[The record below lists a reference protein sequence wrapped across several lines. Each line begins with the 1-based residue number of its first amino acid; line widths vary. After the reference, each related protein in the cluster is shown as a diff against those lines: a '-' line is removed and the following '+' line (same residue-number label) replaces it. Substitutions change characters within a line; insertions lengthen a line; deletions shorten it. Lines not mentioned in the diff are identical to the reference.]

1 MGDMEAKPT
10 AYGSSRWGAGPLVA
24 EPLTHE
30 NDPRRAR
37 NTLGPALELIFAGAW
52 LLLFPL
58 WRTFGEWFTQVSSAL
73 GFVVVLLGLLMLGI
87 AIGNLAAGRR

>member
-10 AYGSSRWGAGPLVA
+10 AYGSSRWPSGPVMNA
-24 EPLTHE
+24 PLTHE
-30 NDPRRAR
+30 DTRRAS

-52 LLLFPL
+52 LLVFPT
-58 WRTFGEWFTQVSSAL
+58 WHSFGEVVTQVSYIV

-87 AIGNLAAGRR
+87 AIGNIAAGRR